1 MSLKRSEK
9 EAVIAQVTELAAQSQ
24 ALVMAQYR
32 GITVAQL
39 TQLRSAARQDG
50 VQVRV
55 LKNTLARRAVVGSS
69 FDVLSDQM
77 SGPLIYGFSKDP
89 MAAAKTFA
97 QFAKTNDKLLIQAGV
112 YSGKALNAAEVK
124 QLASIPSK
132 EVLLSQF
139 LGLLQ
144 SPVASLARV
153 LGAVATEKSQALSP
167 AQEAAPAATAA

>member
-9 EAVIAQVTELAAQSQ
+9 QAVITQVTDLAAQSQ

-32 GITVAQL
+32 GLTVAQL
-39 TQLRSAARQDG
+39 TQLRSTARQEG

-69 FDVLSDQM
+69 FELLVDQM

-89 MAAAKTFA
+89 MAAAKTFT

-112 YSGKALNAAEVK
+112 YAGKVLNTAEVK

-132 EVLLSQF
+132 EILLSQL

-153 LGAVATEKSQALSP
+153 LGAIAAQKQGTSP
-167 AQEAAPAATAA
+167 SAEADPAA